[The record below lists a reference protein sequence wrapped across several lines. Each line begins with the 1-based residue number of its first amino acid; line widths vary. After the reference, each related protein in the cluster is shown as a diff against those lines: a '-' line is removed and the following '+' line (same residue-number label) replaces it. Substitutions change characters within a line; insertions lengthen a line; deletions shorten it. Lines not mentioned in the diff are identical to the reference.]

1 MFQRVKKIGI
11 SLFAIIVSLL
21 VLLFILP
28 YLFPSAVERQVKLW
42 ANQSIT
48 GKLDFENSKL
58 SFFKHF
64 PSLTLSLDN
73 VILKGAA
80 PFEKDTLIA
89 ARELAFGIN
98 LWQLAKGDININKIF
113 LEDGRVSVLVNE
125 EGLPNYN
132 IFKTS
137 KETVAAA
144 DTVNTDLKLEN
155 IVLNNINLTYVD
167 RTIPILIT
175 AQGLNYKGNGDLS
188 SEEFDLKSR
197 LKIDAAILNYD
208 GTYYIKNQ
216 SLAAKLNTRINT
228 KSLQLEFKDNGFLLN
243 KLPVRFD
250 ASVSL
255 LADGYDFNFDVK
267 TKKSAFE
274 DLLSAIPQTMGEWL
288 DKTKVKGDAQLA
300 FTLKGK
306 YIPSQNLY
314 PDLTLKTSI
323 YKGYIKYTGAPMP
336 VSDIELRFDFKMP
349 QLNTDSMQ
357 VKIDTL
363 IAKLGTDHLSAKLE
377 TNGLERMFINGDAQL
392 NLQFEQWVKALG
404 ITDFRLS
411 GNYIADLKING
422 YYHYGADAASIRKKN
437 KLYSIPAFVFK
448 SDFKNGSVKFAGV
461 SQSIDDIQFK
471 LNASNSSSNWKDTR
485 ISIDQLNA
493 KALNSIIHGFF
504 HINKEGEEPV
514 NAAIQS
520 TFSLKEFQEFI
531 PLDST
536 FIQGDLTIDLV
547 SKGNIDLDKN
557 IFPVSKALFLLK
569 DGLIQTKYYPTPI
582 RNIQVEVEAS
592 DDKGSLSDL
601 KVEIKPISFELAGLP
616 FFIKANFEN
625 FDDIH
630 YNLISKGK
638 LDIGTLYKVFH
649 VDGYNV
655 NGTLDTDFFMKG
667 KASDIINGKY
677 NQVESNGKLEVNDI
691 YLTAEVLPKPLHL
704 YHGVFTF
711 DREKMRFNNF
721 KAKYASA
728 DLELNGYFLNM
739 LNWMLLS
746 DQKLEGSFTLK
757 APYLNVDEWM
767 VYSDQP
773 VAVDTA
779 KAVNGVVMLPSDMKL
794 KFEALVDKINYNQI
808 LLTDFKGAITLDN
821 SILSLKETMF
831 KIAGATIR
839 MNGNYQGLTPLSAQF
854 DYAVKADSFDIQN
867 GYKSIPI
874 FRELAPAAKNAY
886 GLIGLDYKLSGL
898 LNEEM
903 FPVLS
908 SLKGGGTISVK
919 DVKLLGF
926 KLMNAVSKSAENDE
940 LKDPALKGVNIVSKI
955 DQSIITI
962 EPVKMRIAGFR
973 PKFQGQMA
981 MDGRVQMKGRIGLP
995 PLGIFGIP
1003 FNISGTSDNPVVK
1016 LKRGPDNKPLTVRD
1030 DSEADEE
1037 EVIVMDSTAVSVL
1050 NKPLRN

>member
-1 MFQRVKKIGI
+1 MYQRVKKIGI

-21 VLLFILP
+21 ALLFILP

-42 ANQSIT
+42 TNQSIT

-73 VILKGAA
+73 VTLKGAA

-98 LWQLAKGDININKIF
+98 LWQLAKGSININKIF
-113 LEDGRVSVLVNE
+113 LEDGHVSVLVNE

-137 KETVAAA
+137 GKTAAAA

-167 RTIPILIT
+167 RTIPILII
-175 AQGLNYKGNGDLS
+175 AKELNYKGNGDLS
-188 SEEFDLKSR
+188 SDEFDLKSR
-197 LKIDAAILNYD
+197 LKIGSAILNYD

-250 ASVSL
+250 ASISF
-255 LADGYDFNFDVK
+255 LAEGYDFNFDIK
-267 TKKSAFE
+267 TKKADFE
-274 DLLSAIPQTMGEWL
+274 DFLSAIPQTMGEWL
-288 DKTKVKGDAQLA
+288 DKTSVKGDARLA

-314 PDLTLKTSI
+314 PDITLKTDI
-323 YKGYIKYTGAPMP
+323 YKGYIKYAGAPFP
-336 VSDIELRFDFKMP
+336 VSDIELRLDFKMP

-357 VKIDTL
+357 VRIDTL
-363 IAKLGTDHLSAKLE
+363 IAKSGTDHFRAEFE
-377 TNGLERMFINGDAQL
+377 TKGLEHLFINGNAQL
-392 NLQFEQWVKALG
+392 NLQFEQWMKALG
-404 ITDFRLS
+404 ITDFQLT
-411 GNYIADLKING
+411 GNYIADLTMNG
-422 YYHYGADAASIRKKN
+422 YYHYGTDPGAIRKKN
-437 KLYSIPAFVFK
+437 KLHSIPTFVFK
-448 SDFKNGSVKFAGV
+448 SGFKNGSVKFAGV
-461 SQSIDDIQFK
+461 NRSIDDIQFE
-471 LNASNSSSNWKDTR
+471 LNASNTTSNWKDTR
-485 ISIDQLNA
+485 ISINQLNA
-493 KALNSIIHGFF
+493 KALNSAIHGFF
-504 HINKEGEEPV
+504 HVNNEGEEQV

-536 FIQGDLTIDLV
+536 FIQGDLTIDIV
-547 SKGNIDLDKN
+547 SKGNIDFDKN

-569 DGLIQTKYYPTPI
+569 DGLIQTKYYPAPVQ
-582 RNIQVEVEAS
+582 NIQVEVAAS
-592 DDKGSLSDL
+592 DNKGSLSDL
-601 KVEIKPISFELAGLP
+601 KVEIRPISFELAGLP

-630 YNLISKGK
+630 YDLVSKGK

-649 VDGYNV
+649 IEGYNV

-667 KASDIINGKY
+667 KASDIVNGKY
-677 NQVESNGKLEVNDI
+677 NQLESKGKLEVNDI
-691 YLTAEVLPKPLHL
+691 YLTAEILPKPLHL

-711 DREKMRFNNF
+711 DREKMRFSNF
-721 KAKYASA
+721 RAKYASA

-739 LNWMLLS
+739 LNWILLS
-746 DQKLEGSFTLK
+746 NQKLEGVFTLK

-773 VAVDTA
+773 VAPDTA
-779 KAVNGVVMLPSDMKL
+779 EAASGVVVLPSDMKL
-794 KFEALVDKINYNQI
+794 KFDAFIDKINYNQI
-808 LLTDFKGAITLDN
+808 LLTGFKGGITLDN
-821 SILSLKETMF
+821 TVLSLKETVF

-839 MNGNYQGLTPLSAQF
+839 MNGSYQSLTPFSAQF

-867 GYKSIPI
+867 GYKSIPV

-886 GLIGLDYKLSGL
+886 GLIGLDYKLAGL
-898 LNEEM
+898 LNAEM

-919 DVKLLGF
+919 EVKLLGF
-926 KLMNAVSKSAENDE
+926 KLMNAVGRSTENNE
-940 LKDPALKGVNIVSKI
+940 LKDPKLKGVNIVSKI

-981 MDGRVQMKGRIGLP
+981 MDGRLQMKGRIGLP

-1003 FNISGTSDNPVVK
+1003 FNISGTSDHPVVK

-1030 DSEADEE
+1030 DSEADEDE
-1037 EVIVMDSTAVSVL
+1037 GIITDSTAVTVY
-1050 NKPLRN
+1050 KKY